1 MKHVALVTDPESLP
15 IDFDMDL
22 LTDACVAQGVQP
34 EVVEWTDPS
43 VPWGK
48 YDAVLLRSPWSYTKH
63 LKRFRDWCARVDA
76 QTHLI
81 NPLAVISWGL
91 DKTYLKDLEALD
103 VPIVP
108 TEILALNAKIG
119 DRLQSFMEDHP
130 ECNELVI
137 KPTVGAYSQNVGR
150 FTRQNIETAIQHVEA
165 LFATGHSVIIQPYL
179 TSIDE
184 RGETDMIFFD
194 GHYSHA
200 IRKAALLM
208 PDGTVNV
215 PSTDMRSARAASP
228 AEREVGVSALK
239 AVTKTFGL
247 ESPLLYARVDLVED
261 QNGAPVLL
269 ELEISE
275 PSLSLPF
282 APGSPD
288 RFAKAIANRLI
299 SNDFAGTD
307 IQQSTQGVGSG

>member
-1 MKHVALVTDPESLP
+1 MKQVALVTDSESLP

-22 LTDACVAQGVQP
+22 LLDACIAQGIQP
-34 EVVEWTDPS
+34 EVAEWTDPS
-43 VPWGK
+43 VVWGK

-63 LKRFRDWCARVDA
+63 LQSFRDWCGHVDA

-91 DKTYLKDLEALD
+91 DKTYLTDLAAHG

-108 TEILALNAKIG
+108 TEILPPNANISG
-119 DRLQSFMEDHP
+119 RLRSFLDDHP
-130 ECNELVI
+130 DCDELVV

-150 FTRQNIETAIQHVEA
+150 FTRRNIKLAIRHVEA
-165 LFATGHSVIIQPYL
+165 LFATGHNVIIQPYL

-184 RGETDMIFFD
+184 LGETDMIYFD
-194 GHYSHA
+194 GNYSHA

-208 PDGTVNV
+208 LDGTVNV
-215 PSTDMRSARAASP
+215 PSTDMRSARTASP
-228 AEREVGVSALK
+228 VEREVGINALK
-239 AVTKTFGL
+239 AVTKIFGL
-247 ESPLLYARVDLVED
+247 ESPLLYARVDLIED

-288 RFAKAIANRLI
+288 RFAEAIANRLRQI
-299 SNDFAGTD
+299 SEESART
-307 IQQSTQGVGSG
+307 QQLEHY